1 MLPSEIKSI
10 VDFLEQNSSDDA
22 MFKALLLLLENA
34 SDSTVIIEALEMV
47 QPHEKFSEDNKDKA
61 VELLKNAEAEDLAK
75 KWEPMAVAAEPE
87 NHSSNV
93 VSLLSKEDASNSY
106 NKNIEAPPSLQGK
119 KVIFDDIGGLE
130 NVKSQ
135 IRRKII
141 KPFNDPGLFKKFKR
155 RSGGGVLMYGPP
167 GCGKTMI
174 AQALANECN
183 ANFIEARA
191 ADILDKWRGVS
202 EKRIV
207 DLFQKARTK
216 RPAVLFFDEVEALA
230 MRRNND
236 SSSGTNT
243 IVSAL
248 LNEMNGFN
256 DQNEGILFLGA
267 TNVPW
272 SLDSAFRRP
281 GRFDRTIF
289 VPPPDRVARS
299 FILNLLLKDRPVSDD
314 LDKKSITEKTSGFSG
329 ADLEALVEAAV
340 DYAIDDSEGQDDLTP
355 LSNMHFQEALL
366 EVQSSTGEWLGLAK
380 SYSEYSTRDGLYD
393 DLRAFLK
400 KYG

>member
-1 MLPSEIKSI
+1 MLPSEIKGL
-10 VDFLEQNSSDDA
+10 VDLVEKNPGNDA
-22 MFKALLLLLENA
+22 MFKALLLLLENS

-61 VELLKNAEAEDLAK
+61 AELLRNADAEDLAK
-75 KWEPMAVAAEPE
+75 KWEPVAVAAEPE
-87 NHSSNV
+87 NYSSNV
-93 VSLLSKEDASNSY
+93 VSLLPKEDTSNAY
-106 NKNIEAPPSLQGK
+106 DKKIEENLNFAGK
-119 KVIFDDIGGLE
+119 KVSFDDIGGLE

-191 ADILDKWRGVS
+191 ADILDKWRGVA

-216 RPAVLFFDEVEALA
+216 KPAVLFFDEVEALA
-230 MRRNND
+230 MRRNTD

-248 LNEMNGFN
+248 LNEMNGFS

-289 VPPPDRVARS
+289 VPPPDRVARG

-314 LDKKSITEKTSGFSG
+314 LDKKFIIERTSGFSG

-340 DYAIDDSEGQDDLTP
+340 DYAIDDSEGQDDLIP
-355 LSNMHFQEALL
+355 LSNRHFQEALL

-380 SYSEYSTRDGLYD
+380 NYSEYATRDGLYD

>member
-1 MLPSEIKSI
+1 MLPSEIKGL
-10 VDFLEQNSSDDA
+10 VDLVEKNPGNDA
-22 MFKALLLLLENA
+22 MFKALLLLLENS

-61 VELLKNAEAEDLAK
+61 AELLRNADAEDLAK
-75 KWEPMAVAAEPE
+75 KWEPVAVAAEPE
-87 NHSSNV
+87 NYSSNV
-93 VSLLSKEDASNSY
+93 VSLLPKEDTSNAY
-106 NKNIEAPPSLQGK
+106 DKKIEENLNFAGK
-119 KVIFDDIGGLE
+119 KVSFDDIGGLE

-191 ADILDKWRGVS
+191 ADILDKWRGVA

-216 RPAVLFFDEVEALA
+216 KPAVLFFDEVEALA
-230 MRRNND
+230 MRRNTD

-248 LNEMNGFN
+248 LNEMNGFS

-289 VPPPDRVARS
+289 VPPPDRVARG

-314 LDKKSITEKTSGFSG
+314 LDKKFIIEKTSGFSG

-380 SYSEYSTRDGLYD
+380 SYSEYATRDGLYD